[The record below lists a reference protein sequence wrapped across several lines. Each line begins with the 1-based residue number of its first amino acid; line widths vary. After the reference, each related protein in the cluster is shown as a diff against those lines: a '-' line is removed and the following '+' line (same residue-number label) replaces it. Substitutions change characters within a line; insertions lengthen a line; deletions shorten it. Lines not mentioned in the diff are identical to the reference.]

1 MRFNLYPLFVGL
13 RYAGAKSRSQLVSF
27 ISLVAMLGMT
37 VGVALLILVLSVM
50 NGFDQEMRNRI
61 LGLVPHITI
70 KSYQHDADW
79 SQIETLA
86 MRHKE
91 VSAVAPFAQI
101 NGMVLRGTDVE
112 SVLIYGIDALREQQV
127 SIIGHFV
134 AQEALLTLQGQSES
148 IVMGAALAERLTV
161 SVGDA
166 LTVMIPQ
173 ENTNG
178 QLTPKFKRL
187 TLTALFKTGTE
198 LDQSVALMS
207 LATASELV
215 AGDVSAKGLRILLHD
230 TFTAPRV
237 AWEIEQNLPYGF
249 VTRDWTRSHGNLY
262 SAIQLSKQL
271 VVLMLFVIIA
281 VAAFNVVS
289 ALVMIVTDKRGDI
302 AILRT
307 LGASSK
313 QILAVFMVQGTFIGI
328 VGTSVGTI
336 LGVLM
341 SLSMPDVVKWIE
353 LTFHHQFLNSDV
365 YPIDYLPIDLRFDD
379 IAKVVFI
386 AITMSVLAT
395 LYPAWRAARVN
406 PAEALRYQ

>member
-1 MRFNLYPLFVGL
+1 MRLNPYPLFVGL

-27 ISLVAMLGMT
+27 ISLVAMVGMT
-37 VGVALLILVLSVM
+37 VGVALLIVVLSVM

-70 KSYQHDADW
+70 KSYQQDADW
-79 SQIETLA
+79 SLIESLA

-127 SIIGHFV
+127 SIIGRFV
-134 AQEALLTLQGQSES
+134 EEQALLTLQGQSES
-148 IVMGAALAERLTV
+148 IIMGSALAERLAI
-161 SVGDA
+161 SVGDGV
-166 LTVMIPQ
+166 TIMIPQ
-173 ENTNG
+173 ENPNG

-249 VTRDWTRSHGNLY
+249 VTRDWTRTHGNLY

-289 ALVMIVTDKRGDI
+289 ALVMIVTDKRADI

-307 LGASSK
+307 LGASPK

-328 VGTSVGTI
+328 IGTSVGVI

-341 SLSMPDVVKWIE
+341 SLSMPDIVNWIQ

-379 IAKVVFI
+379 IARVVFI
-386 AITMSVLAT
+386 AIAMSVFAT
-395 LYPAWRAARVN
+395 LYPAWRAAKVT
-406 PAEALRYQ
+406 PADALRYQ